1 MIQQLMFGGT
11 STFTFTNGGAKYFQ
25 GSPAAAVA
33 DESGT
38 TITPGIPVSSNIT
51 IFFSGGDYDLSG
63 SEQEWSG
70 IYINGVLY
78 RPNEG
83 GTYTYNFSGTIT
95 HLRGTSQHPDGDPG
109 STYIVAIDG
118 ATNWTYVNSTTI
130 TIP

>member
-11 STFTFTNGGAKYFQ
+11 STFTFTYNGARYFQ
-25 GSPAAAVA
+25 GSNAVGG
-33 DESGT
+33 GT

-51 IFFSGGDYDLSG
+51 IYFSGGNYDLSG
-63 SEQEWSG
+63 SEQEWAG
-70 IYINGVLY
+70 MYINNVLY
-78 RPNEG
+78 RPNHG

-95 HLRGTSQHPDGDPG
+95 HLRGQSVHPDGDQLY
-109 STYIVAIDG
+109 TYIVAIDG